1 MSDADLIIASDDAP
15 PDLDAIRRAA
25 VRIRGR
31 VHETPVISSRSLDE
45 EFGGNILFKCEN
57 LQRVGAFKA
66 RGAANAVFALSDDD
80 AARGVAT
87 HSSGNHGAALA
98 LAAASRGIPCWVVVP
113 TNAPRIKADAVVRYG
128 ATVVPCEPGLRSRE
142 EGLTRVLESTG
153 ATRVHPYDDYRVIAG
168 QGTTAVEFLSQSP
181 ALDVLMTPVG
191 GGGLIAGCAIAAKGI
206 KPEIRVIGCEP
217 ANADDAKRSF
227 ESGNRVVVDAPD
239 TVADGL
245 RASLGVR
252 NFAIILDYV
261 DDIVTVSESE
271 IIAAMRLV
279 WERLKMVIEPSCAV
293 PVAALMNGSLNPVGR
308 TVGVVLTGG
317 NVDLD
322 NLPWQGAG

>member
-1 MSDADLIIASDDAP
+1 VNDADLIIANDERP
-15 PDLDAIRRAA
+15 PDLDSIRRAA
-25 VRIRGR
+25 VRIKGR
-31 VHETPVISSRSLDE
+31 VHETPVVSSRSLDE
-45 EFGGNILFKCEN
+45 EFGGSILFKCEN

-66 RGAANAVFALSDDD
+66 RGAANAVFALSSED
-80 AARGVAT
+80 AACGVAT

-113 TNAPRIKADAVVRYG
+113 DNAPAVKAAAVARYG
-128 ATVVPCEPGLRSRE
+128 ATVVPCEPGLRNRE
-142 EGLTRVLESTG
+142 AGLARVLRITG
-153 ATRVHPYDDYRVIAG
+153 ATPVHPYDDYRVIAG
-168 QGTTAVEFLSQSP
+168 QGTTALEFLTQCS

-191 GGGLIAGCAIAAKGI
+191 GGGLIAGCAIAAKAL
-206 KPEIRVIGCEP
+206 KPEVRVIGCEP

-227 ESGNRVVVDAPD
+227 ESGERVCIDAPD

-245 RASLGVR
+245 RASLGAR
-252 NFAIILDYV
+252 NFPIILDRV
-261 DDIVTVSESE
+261 DDIVTVSEAE

-279 WERLKMVIEPSCAV
+279 WERLKLVIEPSCAV
-293 PVAALMNGSLNPVGR
+293 PVAALMNGAVDPVGR

-322 NLPWQGAG
+322 NLPW